1 MSSDEIKAKFGGKW
15 KVYKNEN
22 FDEMLKDMGKFVG
35 LKCGTLSL
43 SIRIL

>member
-22 FDEMLKDMGKFVG
+22 FDEMLKDMGKFV
-35 LKCGTLSL
+35 
-43 SIRIL
+43 